1 MASFGSSSEKYANI
15 NVRVRSIQNLFESSG
30 VEGSD
35 ILVVT
40 LFEAQAKQWKRQ
52 LVLRLS
58 NAAIEVATA
67 GKAQGN
73 KKKLAV
79 ADFTVANM
87 VAPGCLGF
95 LRRWNR
101 PNIMLSRSDF
111 INCGDVFTVT
121 GGSSLSHNRKPASQH
136 SSTWSSKQGESET
149 KKSKSKLQMEND
161 IFKNGKIIEAEELAW
176 QLGRLTRARSAESTL
191 AAQEALNTEMV
202 GGELVE
208 EAAADA
214 ERSALTKKQA
224 SA

>member
-1 MASFGSSSEKYANI
+1 MASHSLATTILRTSYRFSKEVGEVVGVLGGYNGLACEGIEGAELFKRNDPGNSFFANHMMPRATARYHNENFQHGREQRRICFDVSNGCSNMASFGSSSEKYANI

-101 PNIMLSRSDF
+101 PNIMLSRVHCVL
-111 INCGDVFTVT
+111 ICVLNVT
-121 GGSSLSHNRKPASQH
+121 LFRRGLP
-136 SSTWSSKQGESET
+136 
-149 KKSKSKLQMEND
+149 
-161 IFKNGKIIEAEELAW
+161 
-176 QLGRLTRARSAESTL
+176 
-191 AAQEALNTEMV
+191 
-202 GGELVE
+202 
-208 EAAADA
+208 
-214 ERSALTKKQA
+214 
-224 SA
+224 